1 MIRSNTQL
9 LSSFLATTMAASFL
23 GADDLIKQGR
33 KVKPNYAFPQKLKN
47 MFETLEQIEIVDEDF
62 SLPLETLKPE
72 HGVVISEIFQQI
84 KSNNEG
90 TTINKFTEWN
100 NQYLAQLLH
109 GSAKSNIEVLMEYL
123 TDFKEN
129 PRFSGALNEVNT
141 LLNSFQYFA
150 NNAIV
155 RLLSAEE
162 SSNSYPISKEG
173 ATFISEFATLQQKMK
188 LIKQKIKQFV
198 RSQK

>member
-9 LSSFLATTMAASFL
+9 LSSFLATTMAASSL
-23 GADDLIKQGR
+23 GADDLIKQTR

-47 MFETLEQIEIVDEDF
+47 MFETLEQNEIVDEDF
-62 SLPLETLKPE
+62 SIPLETLKPE

-84 KSNNEG
+84 KSNSDG
-90 TTINKFTEWN
+90 TTINKFIDWN

-129 PRFSGALNEVNT
+129 PRFNGVLNEVNT

>member
-9 LSSFLATTMAASFL
+9 LSSFLATTMAASSL
-23 GADDLIKQGR
+23 GADDLIKQTR

-62 SLPLETLKPE
+62 SIPLETLKPE

-84 KSNNEG
+84 KSNSDG
-90 TTINKFTEWN
+90 TTINKFIEWN

-129 PRFSGALNEVNT
+129 PRFNGVLNEVNT

-188 LIKQKIKQFV
+188 LIKQKINQFV

>member
-9 LSSFLATTMAASFL
+9 LSSFLATTMTASFFEK
-23 GADDLIKQGR
+23 DLNR
-33 KVKPNYAFPQKLKN
+33 KTKPTYAFPQKLKN

-62 SLPLETLKPE
+62 SIPLETLKPE

-84 KSNNEG
+84 KSNSDG
-90 TTINKFTEWN
+90 TTINKFIDWN

-129 PRFSGALNEVNT
+129 PRFNGVLNEVNT

>member
-1 MIRSNTQL
+1 
-9 LSSFLATTMAASFL
+9 
-23 GADDLIKQGR
+23 
-33 KVKPNYAFPQKLKN
+33 
-47 MFETLEQIEIVDEDF
+47 MFETLEQIEIADEDF

-129 PRFSGALNEVNT
+129 PRFSGVLNEVNT

>member
-1 MIRSNTQL
+1 
-9 LSSFLATTMAASFL
+9 MAASFL
-23 GADDLIKQGR
+23 GADDLIKQAR

-47 MFETLEQIEIVDEDF
+47 MFETLEQIEIADEDF

-90 TTINKFTEWN
+90 TTINKFTEWK

-129 PRFSGALNEVNT
+129 PRFNGVLNEVNT
-141 LLNSFQYFA
+141 LLNSFQYFT

>member
-23 GADDLIKQGR
+23 GADDLIKQAR

-47 MFETLEQIEIVDEDF
+47 MFETLEQIEIADEDF

>member
-9 LSSFLATTMAASFL
+9 LSSFLATTMAASSL
-23 GADDLIKQGR
+23 GADDLIKQTR

-62 SLPLETLKPE
+62 SIPLETLKPE

-84 KSNNEG
+84 KSNSDG
-90 TTINKFTEWN
+90 TTINKFIDWN

-129 PRFSGALNEVNT
+129 PRFSGVLNEVNT
-141 LLNSFQYFA
+141 LLNSFQYFS

>member
-1 MIRSNTQL
+1 MILSNTRS
-9 LSSFLATTMAASFL
+9 LSSAIAATLKASFIDTNL
-23 GADDLIKQGR
+23 
-33 KVKPNYAFPQKLKN
+33 VSKPKPLYAFPQKLKT
-47 MFETLEQIEIVDEDF
+47 MFETLEQIEIADEDF

-84 KSNNEG
+84 KSNSDG
-90 TTINKFTEWN
+90 TTINKFIDWN

-129 PRFSGALNEVNT
+129 PRFNGVLNEVNT

-150 NNAIV
+150 HNAIV